1 MDGGKAEGSP
11 ENMGEKRAL
20 PCFSLNSVNSA
31 GFVADSI
38 VVRGLA
44 EIASP
49 SDGQA
54 MKLAAVLA
62 CLALATPLHA
72 EEPPA
77 PVKVEQAEKQV
88 AEGAQ
93 LLDVR
98 TTEEWNEGHLQGA
111 KLVTLSKE
119 GFVEKVKTALDPK
132 KPVLVYCKSGS
143 RSAKAAK
150 QLREAGF
157 TVYDLDGGI
166 TAWQKAGK
174 PVVK

>member
-1 MDGGKAEGSP
+1 MTGLHE
-11 ENMGEKRAL
+11 
-20 PCFSLNSVNSA
+20 FSSDDLRGIWSRLA
-31 GFVADSI
+31 GFEVPANI
-38 VVRGLA
+38 P
-44 EIASP
+44 I
-49 SDGQA
+49 

-62 CLALATPLHA
+62 CLVFAAPLHA
-72 EEPPA
+72 GEEPA
-77 PVKVEQAEKQV
+77 PVKIEQAEKQL
-88 AEGAQ
+88 ADGAQ

-98 TTEEWNEGHLQGA
+98 TPEEWKEGHLEKA

-119 GFVEKVKTALDPK
+119 GFVEKAKAELDPK
-132 KPVLVYCKSGS
+132 KPVLVYCKSGG

>member
-1 MDGGKAEGSP
+1 
-11 ENMGEKRAL
+11 
-20 PCFSLNSVNSA
+20 
-31 GFVADSI
+31 
-38 VVRGLA
+38 
-44 EIASP
+44 
-49 SDGQA
+49 

-72 EEPPA
+72 ADEPA
-77 PVKVEQAEKQV
+77 PVKIEQAEKQITDGV
-88 AEGAQ
+88 Q
-93 LLDVR
+93 ILDVR
-98 TTEEWNEGHLQGA
+98 TPDEWKEGHLEKA

-119 GFVEKVKTALDPK
+119 GFVEKAKAELDPK
-132 KPVLVYCKSGS
+132 KPVLVYCKSGG

>member
-1 MDGGKAEGSP
+1 MTIFGEFGG
-11 ENMGEKRAL
+11 
-20 PCFSLNSVNSA
+20 
-31 GFVADSI
+31 ADDLADQTT
-38 VVRGLA
+38 LA
-44 EIASP
+44 ETATP
-49 SDGQA
+49 SNAQA

-62 CLALATPLHA
+62 CVALASPLYA
-72 EEPPA
+72 NEPPA
-77 PVKVEQAEKQV
+77 PVKIEQAEKQLADGV
-88 AEGAQ
+88 Q

-98 TTEEWNEGHLQGA
+98 TKEEWNGGHLQGA

-119 GFVEKVKTALDPK
+119 GFVDKAKATLDPK
-132 KPVLVYCKSGS
+132 KPVLVYCKSGG

-174 PVVK
+174 PVQK